1 MIKVETERLILL
13 PLDSDNLLL
22 STGNFQAMEKNLG
35 LSITD
40 TKLDEDM
47 QYAMRVRLRKVLA
60 DQENYLWLTNWAI
73 VLKEQN
79 CIAGFI
85 MIKGCPNEKGEVIVG
100 YGIEEKYR
108 CKGYACEALKAL
120 AEWIF
125 KNPTAQYVI
134 ADTEIMN
141 IASHKVL
148 LRAGAEKYKEDDDLI
163 WWRICKST
171 SQKQ

>member
-1 MIKVETERLILL
+1 MIKIETKRLELL

-22 STGNFQAMEKNLG
+22 STENFQAMEKNLG

-40 TKLDEDM
+40 TKLDDDM
-47 QYAMRVRLRKVLA
+47 QYAMGVRLRKVLA

-73 VLKEQN
+73 ILKEQN

-85 MIKGCPNEKGEVIVG
+85 MIKGCPSKKGEVIVG

-108 CKGYACEALKAL
+108 CKGIASEAVRGLT
-120 AEWIF
+120 EWIF
-125 KNPTAQYVI
+125 KNPKAQYVI
-134 ADTEIMN
+134 ADTEMMN

-148 LRAGAEKYKEDDDLI
+148 VNAGAKKYKEADDI
-163 WWRICKST
+163 VWWRICKTTYISN
-171 SQKQ
+171 